1 MGTLIS
7 VFMVFACL
15 MCLFA
20 VMVIVRE
27 ILLDG
32 RASRAKAV
40 KTETVYVEK
49 EPVAET
55 VAEEKVVAEVVEEEP
70 VVEEP
75 VVEEVAAAEE
85 IPVAEV
91 VEDDDTVR
99 FAPKQS
105 QTLEEKYLALSATE
119 RGYYDE
125 IALYAAKKEEAKKYK
140 NARYEEYKIGKTRL
154 VRLLIKRGTVIFEF
168 MLQNADFKNYISE
181 NKVSVKHSATVMKIE
196 DAEAVQA
203 AKDSV
208 DIVIQAIAEEKEY
221 KKELARERRR
231 QARANK
237 KNS

>member
-55 VAEEKVVAEVVEEEP
+55 VAEEKVVAEVEEP

-154 VRLLIKRGTVIFEF
+154 VRLLIKRGTVICEF

>member
-20 VMVIVRE
+20 VLVIVRE

-154 VRLLIKRGTVIFEF
+154 VRLLIKRGTVICEF

>member
-55 VAEEKVVAEVVEEEP
+55 VAEEKVVAEV
-70 VVEEP
+70 EEP

-119 RGYYDE
+119 RGYYEE

-154 VRLLIKRGTVIFEF
+154 VRLLIKRGTVICEF

>member
-154 VRLLIKRGTVIFEF
+154 VRLLIKRGTVICEF

>member
-75 VVEEVAAAEE
+75 EVEEVAAAEE

-154 VRLLIKRGTVIFEF
+154 VRLLIKRGTVICEF

>member
-32 RASRAKAV
+32 RTSRAKAV

-154 VRLLIKRGTVIFEF
+154 VRLLIKRGTVICEF

>member
-32 RASRAKAV
+32 RVSRAKAV

-55 VAEEKVVAEVVEEEP
+55 VAEEKVVAEVEEP

-154 VRLLIKRGTVIFEF
+154 VRLLIKRGTVICEF

>member
-154 VRLLIKRGTVIFEF
+154 VRLLIKRGTVICEF

-221 KKELARERRR
+221 K
-231 QARANK
+231 
-237 KNS
+237 

>member
-27 ILLDG
+27 ILLDS

-154 VRLLIKRGTVIFEF
+154 VRLLIKRGTVICEF

>member
-1 MGTLIS
+1 MKIMNEERKEMT
-7 VFMVFACL
+7 VEEAEECV
-15 MCLFA
+15 
-20 VMVIVRE
+20 
-27 ILLDG
+27 
-32 RASRAKAV
+32 KA
-40 KTETVYVEK
+40 E
-49 EPVAET
+49 ET
-55 VAEEKVVAEVVEEEP
+55 VAEEKVVAE
-70 VVEEP
+70 VEEP

-91 VEDDDTVR
+91 VEDNDTVR
-99 FAPKQS
+99 FAPQQS
-105 QTLEEKYLALSATE
+105 QTLEEKYLALSAKE

-125 IALYAAKKEEAKKYK
+125 IALYAAKKEEVKKFK

-154 VRLLIKRGTVIFEF
+154 VRLLIKRGAVVCEF
-168 MLQNADFKNYISE
+168 MLHNADFKNYISE
-181 NKVSVKHSATVMKIE
+181 NKVSVKHAATVMKIE

>member
-1 MGTLIS
+1 MSTLIS

-15 MCLFA
+15 MCLFS

-32 RASRAKAV
+32 RASRAKEV

-49 EPVAET
+49 EVA
-55 VAEEKVVAEVVEEEP
+55 VKQAVVENPTP

-75 VVEEVAAAEE
+75 VVQPVVEETAIAEE
-85 IPVAEV
+85 IPVAEI
-91 VEDDDTVR
+91 VEEDGDTVR
-99 FAPKQS
+99 FAPKHT
-105 QTLEEKYLALSATE
+105 QTLEEKYRALSSKDKS
-119 RGYYDE
+119 YYDE
-125 IALYAAKKEEAKKYK
+125 IALYASKKEEAKQFK

-154 VRLLIKRGTVIFEF
+154 VRLLIKRGAVICEF
-168 MLQNADFKNYISE
+168 ILPNADFKNYINE
-181 NKVSVKHSATVMKIE
+181 NKVSVKQAATVMKIE
-196 DAEAVQA
+196 DAEGVKA

-208 DIVIQAIAEEKEY
+208 DIAVQALMEEREY

-237 KNS
+237 KA

>member
-154 VRLLIKRGTVIFEF
+154 VRLLIKRGTVICEF

-181 NKVSVKHSATVMKIE
+181 NKVSVKHAATVMKIE

>member
-55 VAEEKVVAEVVEEEP
+55 VAEEKVVAEVVEEP

-154 VRLLIKRGTVIFEF
+154 VRLLIKRGTVICEF
-168 MLQNADFKNYISE
+168 MLHNADFKNYISE

>member
-32 RASRAKAV
+32 RVSRAKAV

-105 QTLEEKYLALSATE
+105 QTLEEKYLDLSATE

-154 VRLLIKRGTVIFEF
+154 VRLLIKRGTVICEF

>member
-55 VAEEKVVAEVVEEEP
+55 VAEEKVVAEVEAP

-154 VRLLIKRGTVIFEF
+154 VRLLIKRGTVICEF

-221 KKELARERRR
+221 KK
-231 QARANK
+231 
-237 KNS
+237 

>member
-32 RASRAKAV
+32 RTSRAKAV

-154 VRLLIKRGTVIFEF
+154 VRLLIKRGTVICEF

-181 NKVSVKHSATVMKIE
+181 NKVSVKHAATVMKIE

>member
-140 NARYEEYKIGKTRL
+140 NARYVEYKIGKTRL
-154 VRLLIKRGTVIFEF
+154 VRLLIKRGTVICEF

>member
-55 VAEEKVVAEVVEEEP
+55 VAEEKVVAEVVE
-70 VVEEP
+70 EEP

-154 VRLLIKRGTVIFEF
+154 VRLLIKRGTVICEF

>member
-1 MGTLIS
+1 M
-7 VFMVFACL
+7 
-15 MCLFA
+15 
-20 VMVIVRE
+20 
-27 ILLDG
+27 
-32 RASRAKAV
+32 
-40 KTETVYVEK
+40 KTETVYVEI

-55 VAEEKVVAEVVEEEP
+55 VAEEKVVAEVDEPEVEA
-70 VVEEP
+70 P

-125 IALYAAKKEEAKKYK
+125 IALYAAKKEEAKKFK

-154 VRLLIKRGTVIFEF
+154 VRLLIKRGTVICEF